1 MIMVGHGQIYRC
13 MEWQAE
19 RIPAGGLIISQCGKP
34 KPGVKK
40 QGFNEDRHGLDVLK
54 FGFHNHQNLVT
65 QSDVMISICYN
76 HGEVHPRCITRTST
90 FRFGIVRT
98 GHIMIA
104 AIPD

>member
-1 MIMVGHGQIYRC
+1 MASRENPRWQVNYIPMREARIRC
-13 MEWQAE
+13 EK
-19 RIPAGGLIISQCGKP
+19 L
-34 KPGVKK
+34 
-40 QGFNEDRHGLDVLK
+40 GFKEDRCRLDVLK